1 MTSIEQRI
9 LDTVATCTGNSVWQ
23 RCAEPGYPY
32 VVADVPQ
39 TIRVYANRHDG
50 YVIILDTDD
59 DGCFSTT
66 EDFTGTSR
74 QSITTAI
81 RHGRERL
88 DAVRTRRAFY
98 RDERRVLSSVAAA
111 LAHQGLQTTRTAEGL
126 QVGELSVSC
135 IEELTQ
141 DGAPTGRAL
150 WLVTGA
156 GIVATAEKD
165 GTCPQD
171 AATLIARVAGLEPTL
186 SH

>member
-9 LDTVATCTGNSVWQ
+9 LDTVATCTSNPVWQ

-32 VVADVPQ
+32 VVADIPQ
-39 TIRVYANRHDG
+39 TIRLYTNRHDG

-98 RDERRVLSSVAAA
+98 RDERRVLSSIAAA

>member
-9 LDTVATCTGNSVWQ
+9 LDTVATCTSNPVRQ
-23 RCAEPGYPY
+23 RCSEPGYPY

-39 TIRVYANRHDG
+39 TIRVYANRH
-50 YVIILDTDD
+50 

-98 RDERRVLSSVAAA
+98 RDERRVLSSIAAA
-111 LAHQGLQTTRTAEGL
+111 LAHQGLQTTRTSEGL

-156 GIVATAEKD
+156 GIVAVTD

>member
-50 YVIILDTDD
+50 CVIILDTDD

>member
-50 YVIILDTDD
+50 DVIILDTD

>member
-9 LDTVATCTGNSVWQ
+9 LDTVATCTSNPVWQ

-39 TIRVYANRHDG
+39 TIRVYANRH
-50 YVIILDTDD
+50 

-98 RDERRVLSSVAAA
+98 RDERRVLSSIAAA
-111 LAHQGLQTTRTAEGL
+111 LAQQGLYAARTAEGL

-135 IEELTQ
+135 IEELDQ
-141 DGAPTGRAL
+141 GGCPTGRAL
-150 WLVTGA
+150 WRVA
-156 GIVATAEKD
+156 GTDGVATAETD
-165 GTCPQD
+165 GSSPQD
-171 AATLIARVAGLEPTL
+171 AANLIARVAGLEPTL
-186 SH
+186 SY

>member
-9 LDTVATCTGNSVWQ
+9 LDIVAACTGNPVWQ

-39 TIRVYANRHDG
+39 TIRLYANRHDG

-98 RDERRVLSSVAAA
+98 RDERRVLSSIAAA
-111 LAHQGLQTTRTAEGL
+111 LAQQGLYAARTAEGL

-135 IEELTQ
+135 TEELDQ
-141 DGAPTGRAL
+141 GGCPTGRAL
-150 WLVTGA
+150 WRVA
-156 GIVATAEKD
+156 GTDGVATAETD
-165 GTCPQD
+165 GSSPKD
-171 AATLIARVAGLEPTL
+171 AANLIARVAGLEPIL
-186 SH
+186 AH

>member
-150 WLVTGA
+150 WLVTG
-156 GIVATAEKD
+156 VALAAVTD

>member
-9 LDTVATCTGNSVWQ
+9 INIVATCTSNPVWQ

-39 TIRVYANRHDG
+39 TIRLYANRHDG

-66 EDFTGTSR
+66 EDFTCTSR

-98 RDERRVLSSVAAA
+98 RDERRGLSSIAAA
-111 LAHQGLQTTRTAEGL
+111 LAHQGLQAVRTAEGL

-135 IEELTQ
+135 VEELAQ
-141 DGAPTGRAL
+141 DGGPTGRAL
-150 WLVTGA
+150 WRVAGA
-156 GIVATAEKD
+156 ALAAVAD

-171 AATLIARVAGLEPTL
+171 AVNLIARVAGLEPTL

>member
-9 LDTVATCTGNSVWQ
+9 LDTVATCTSNPVWQ

-98 RDERRVLSSVAAA
+98 REERRVLSSIAAA

-150 WLVTGA
+150 WRVTGA
-156 GIVATAEKD
+156 ALAAVTD

-171 AATLIARVAGLEPTL
+171 AANLIARVAGLEPTL

>member
-9 LDTVATCTGNSVWQ
+9 LDTVATCTSNPVWQ

-50 YVIILDTDD
+50 YAIILDTDD
-59 DGCFSTT
+59 DGQFSTT

-98 RDERRVLSSVAAA
+98 RDERRVLSSIAAA

-135 IEELTQ
+135 TEELTQ
-141 DGAPTGRAL
+141 DRAPTGRAL
-150 WLVTGA
+150 WRVA
-156 GIVATAEKD
+156 GTDGVATAETD
-165 GTCPQD
+165 GSSPKD
-171 AATLIARVAGLEPTL
+171 AANLIARLEPSLT
-186 SH
+186 H

>member
-9 LDTVATCTGNSVWQ
+9 INIVATCTSNPVWQ

-50 YVIILDTDD
+50 YVIILDADD

-66 EDFTGTSR
+66 EDFTGISR

-81 RHGRERL
+81 RQGRERL

-98 RDERRVLSSVAAA
+98 REERRGLSSIAAA
-111 LAHQGLQTTRTAEGL
+111 LAHQGLQAVRTAEGL
-126 QVGELSVSC
+126 QIGELSVSC
-135 IEELTQ
+135 VEELAQ
-141 DGAPTGRAL
+141 DGSPTGRAL
-150 WLVTGA
+150 WRVADTALAAVT
-156 GIVATAEKD
+156 D

-171 AATLIARVAGLEPTL
+171 AVNLIARAAGLEPTL

>member
-1 MTSIEQRI
+1 MTSIEQQLI
-9 LDTVATCTGNSVWQ
+9 DTVATCTSNPVWQ

-32 VVADVPQ
+32 VVADAPQ

-59 DGCFSTT
+59 DGQFSTT

-74 QSITTAI
+74 QSLTTAI

-98 RDERRVLSSVAAA
+98 RDERRVLSSIAAA
-111 LAHQGLQTTRTAEGL
+111 LAQQGLYAARTAEGL

-135 IEELTQ
+135 TEELTQ

-150 WLVTGA
+150 WRVA
-156 GIVATAEKD
+156 GTDGVATAETD
-165 GTCPQD
+165 GSSPKD
-171 AATLIARVAGLEPTL
+171 AANLIARVAGLEPILT
-186 SH
+186 H